1 MANLPS
7 RRASWFR
14 RSSLVC
20 GLLAAGLLLASSALA
35 QSPPPA
41 KPLPPLAPA
50 NRLVLNNLVVLRL
63 NPVGLEDQIRFG
75 IQHRLSEEGDR
86 PLWRDAFL
94 FAGIAPRINPAFI
107 KIGPS
112 VEIQP
117 LSIFNLRVGL
127 EYMQLFGTFGF
138 LQSYA
143 SPTDEYDDKRLA
155 ACSTK
160 SALDKCM
167 YQQEDGTVVTGSTDV
182 RNSPA
187 AGLHLSIEPQLQLKL
202 GPVAIRDK
210 LAIEYWAMGTRP
222 GARAFYDV
230 TLDTLVPRRGWV
242 IANDLDVLFVTRF
255 RLAAG
260 LRYSVVQ
267 ALYADSDFRPGE
279 DRSLADNT
287 VQRIGPMLSYTFF
300 DRGFTAFNKPA
311 LLLVVS
317 WYVDHRYRTGQA
329 PAAILPG
336 VFVHSPAMPYVVLG
350 FSFQSD
356 LINRMDTRRRS

>member
-1 MANLPS
+1 MTRLP
-7 RRASWFR
+7 
-14 RSSLVC
+14 
-20 GLLAAGLLLASSALA
+20 AATYSLLLTVLLSWTPSARA
-35 QSPPPA
+35 QSAPA
-41 KPLPPLAPA
+41 PKPLPPLAPT
-50 NRLVLNNLVVLRL
+50 NRLVLNNLLVLRL

-75 IQHRLSEEGDR
+75 FQHRLSEEGDR
-86 PLWRDAFL
+86 PLWRDTFL

-117 LSIFNLRVGL
+117 LSFFNLRIGF
-127 EYMQLFGTFGF
+127 EYMQFFGTFGF
-138 LQSYA
+138 QQSYA
-143 SPTDEYDDKRLA
+143 SATDEYDDKRLA

-160 SALDKCM
+160 SALEKCM
-167 YQQEDGTVVTGSTDV
+167 YQQEDGTTVTGSEDV
-182 RNSPA
+182 RNSTA
-187 AGLHLSIEPQLQLKL
+187 AGLHLMIEPQLQFRL
-202 GPVAIRDK
+202 GPVALRNK

-242 IANDLDVLFVTRF
+242 IANDLDVLFVTKF
-255 RLAAG
+255 RLSAG

-267 ALYADSDFRPGE
+267 ALYSDSEFRPGE

-287 VQRIGPMLSYTFF
+287 VQRLGPALTYTFF
-300 DRGFTAFNKPA
+300 DRGYTAFNKPA

-317 WYVDHRYRTGQA
+317 WYLDHRYRTGQA

-336 VFVHSPAMPYVVLG
+336 LFVHSPAMPYIVLG

-356 LINRMDTRRRS
+356 FINRVDNRRRS